1 MLIISCE
8 KIEPTN
14 TPISQEIY
22 FVKKEEEIKK
32 SINWLSKNSFLT
44 KSNAKWMPMWEKGLI
59 FHNDTSKTLE
69 VPLSYLFQDIIST
82 KLFIHKPSNQE
93 ILSLVNKESLVI
105 ESNNQGIYR
114 AFFMI
119 VVPSEKFVRNSGNSL
134 AKMTYLFR
142 DRKFD
147 GLVLYKNLEGQY
159 VGGWKYEEGKIISK
173 LRVSS
178 HNVPTKNS
186 VTYCQSTYHI
196 SWIEW
201 TYNNSPAMDISN
213 IEVNEEI
220 NCWTVDYP
228 YSGGGGGG
236 SGSEGGGYVDSNDN
250 QSPDD
255 KIKFD
260 EESLSVKDKIEELY
274 ATCAGNSIVSNI
286 SGNIY
291 INHNPNQTYSL
302 SYAYSSNN
310 GHIISWKTNTPN
322 ANDLIHELVHAL
334 QKEQNLM
341 LSNNLN
347 TEIEAFMAY
356 YIFSMN
362 KGLMLPGD
370 IEWIL
375 FDYYL
380 EDPTSENYLALAD
393 AVRGYSETYSNYT
406 ENILNRSFDRIRDIF
421 QACYSIQIANPL

>member
-1 MLIISCE
+1 
-8 KIEPTN
+8 
-14 TPISQEIY
+14 
-22 FVKKEEEIKK
+22 
-32 SINWLSKNSFLT
+32 
-44 KSNAKWMPMWEKGLI
+44 
-59 FHNDTSKTLE
+59 
-69 VPLSYLFQDIIST
+69 
-82 KLFIHKPSNQE
+82 
-93 ILSLVNKESLVI
+93 
-105 ESNNQGIYR
+105 
-114 AFFMI
+114 
-119 VVPSEKFVRNSGNSL
+119 
-134 AKMTYLFR
+134 
-142 DRKFD
+142 
-147 GLVLYKNLEGQY
+147 
-159 VGGWKYEEGKIISK
+159 
-173 LRVSS
+173 
-178 HNVPTKNS
+178 
-186 VTYCQSTYHI
+186 
-196 SWIEW
+196 
-201 TYNNSPAMDISN
+201 MDISN

-228 YSGGGGGG
+228 YSGGGGG

>member
-196 SWIEW
+196 S
-201 TYNNSPAMDISN
+201 
-213 IEVNEEI
+213 
-220 NCWTVDYP
+220 
-228 YSGGGGGG
+228 G
-236 SGSEGGGYVDSNDN
+236 
-250 QSPDD
+250 
-255 KIKFD
+255 
-260 EESLSVKDKIEELY
+260 LS
-274 ATCAGNSIVSNI
+274 
-286 SGNIY
+286 
-291 INHNPNQTYSL
+291 
-302 SYAYSSNN
+302 
-310 GHIISWKTNTPN
+310 GHII
-322 ANDLIHELVHAL
+322 IVL
-334 QKEQNLM
+334 Q
-341 LSNNLN
+341 
-347 TEIEAFMAY
+347 
-356 YIFSMN
+356 
-362 KGLMLPGD
+362 
-370 IEWIL
+370 WI
-375 FDYYL
+375 YQ
-380 EDPTSENYLALAD
+380 
-393 AVRGYSETYSNYT
+393 
-406 ENILNRSFDRIRDIF
+406 ILK
-421 QACYSIQIANPL
+421 